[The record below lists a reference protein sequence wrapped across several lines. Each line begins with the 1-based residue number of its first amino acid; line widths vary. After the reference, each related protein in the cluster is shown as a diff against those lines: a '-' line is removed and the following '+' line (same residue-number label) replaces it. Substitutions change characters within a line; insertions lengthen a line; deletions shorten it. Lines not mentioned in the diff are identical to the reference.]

1 MRTVSVRPRAEA
13 RAETG
18 VSGPK
23 PHDRAEI
30 KYRETLVA
38 YIHVNK
44 RITIFLFDFARLAR

>member
-1 MRTVSVRPRAEA
+1 VRTVSVRPRAEA

-44 RITIFLFDFARLAR
+44 RITIFLFNFARLAR